1 MTHGIGFFITIS
13 LTRVTPLNM
22 ENIKHFLQK
31 LPPWILSIVCFLAI
45 CWLTLASKPLGDND
59 IPLFP
64 GADKIAH
71 AIMFGGFT
79 LCIIIDS
86 LRSKGWP
93 SYPANARIFLYAPDL
108 PCIMGIATEIL
119 QREMHAGRSFE
130 LGDMISDITGA
141 FLVAIGFFLFQYY
154 NAKNKTS

>member
-1 MTHGIGFFITIS
+1 MDK
-13 LTRVTPLNM
+13 
-22 ENIKHFLQK
+22 IKNFLQK
-31 LPPWILSIVCFLAI
+31 LPPWILSILCFIAI

-93 SYPANARIFLYAPDL
+93 EYPANIRIFLYAPDL
-108 PCIMGIATEIL
+108 PCIMGIATEFL
-119 QREMHAGRSFE
+119 QEEMHAGRSLE
-130 LGDMISDITGA
+130 VGDMIADISGA
-141 FLVAIGFFLFQYY
+141 FLAAAVFFLIQYLIS
-154 NAKNKTS
+154 KRQ